1 MAQKS
6 KDDIVNSIT
15 IFHLVGLRDWIA
27 HLANWPLLAGT
38 FNHLYSSGNYSD
50 RLITIITFF
59 YLLFLIT
66 NLLCVSLLPP
76 QSGFLCGR
84 RLFPIAFSIILETFL
99 DASAVLN

>member
-15 IFHLVGLRDWIA
+15 IFHFVDLRDWIA

-50 RLITIITFF
+50 RLITIITF
-59 YLLFLIT
+59 LL
-66 NLLCVSLLPP
+66 S
-76 QSGFLCGR
+76 
-84 RLFPIAFSIILETFL
+84 AFSYYQL
-99 DASAVLN
+99 AMC